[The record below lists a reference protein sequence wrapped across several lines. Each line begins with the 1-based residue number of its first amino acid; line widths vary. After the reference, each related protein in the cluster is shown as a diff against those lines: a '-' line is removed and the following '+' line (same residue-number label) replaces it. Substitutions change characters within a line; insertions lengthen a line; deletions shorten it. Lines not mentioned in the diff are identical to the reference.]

1 MKLFFPLL
9 LCCSLCCSFF
19 ASVPSARAQQ
29 QSAQELRE
37 LAAEAEMQRQE
48 LFNLEGETVRAL
60 QWNST
65 TFFRRVYSE
74 DFIGIAGTGEVMNK
88 QRYLDA
94 VQSSSM
100 KYSSFIATDIRVR
113 IYQETAVV
121 SCLWSAHGTLSGRS
135 VSRQYRV
142 THIYINGTR
151 GWQAV
156 SSQETLLPGGSY
168 ESQ

>member
-1 MKLFFPLL
+1 MRLFFQSLS
-9 LCCSLCCSFF
+9 CCLFL
-19 ASVPSARAQQ
+19 ALAPIVRAQQ
-29 QSAQELRE
+29 NPQELRE
-37 LAAEAEMQRQE
+37 LAAQAEMQRQE
-48 LFNLEGETVRAL
+48 LFNLESETARAL
-60 QWNST
+60 QWNSA

-94 VQSSSM
+94 VQSSSI

-121 SCLWSAHGTLSGRS
+121 SCLWSAHGTISGRS

-142 THIYINGTR
+142 THIYVNGTR

-168 ESQ
+168 EAQ